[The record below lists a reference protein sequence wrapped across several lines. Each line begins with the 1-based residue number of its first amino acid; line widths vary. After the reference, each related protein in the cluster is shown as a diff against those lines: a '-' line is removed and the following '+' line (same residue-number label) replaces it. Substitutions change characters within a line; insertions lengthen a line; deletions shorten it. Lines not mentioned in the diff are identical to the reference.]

1 MFSAENPRQRE
12 SRLSPGVVAVLV
24 LLILLS
30 AALGWS
36 AKTLLQPPSEET
48 HSASYAL
55 VTVEEGTLGR
65 NLELS
70 AQAAWREESVLI
82 GKSQGTLTSIP
93 AGREARINAGD
104 VLYTVDLQPV
114 FVFPGEIPTFR
125 AMDRQSEGADVAQLQ
140 KFLFDTYGWDL
151 VPDGKFGES
160 TEKLVKKWQKDHG
173 LEPSGHIPAGQILFV
188 PHLPITVSWAE
199 DIKVG
204 SELQEGTQLLKI
216 FGQQPAFTMSLPEGQ
231 LRAAHEGQTVVLDFQ
246 GHTWEA
252 HIGTIRENDEDKTLT
267 AELVPLPGEESI
279 CAEQCTLIGPQ
290 GIKGINATLVVIP
303 EKTGQQV
310 PVASIRVDATGQTV
324 VVSEDGK
331 QIPVTV
337 LATVG
342 GQSIVD
348 GIDSGQ
354 RIRVWGMEVDSRQSR

>member
-1 MFSAENPRQRE
+1 MLSANDALQKKMWM
-12 SRLSPGVVAVLV
+12 SPGVVASFMILM
-24 LLILLS
+24 LLA

-36 AKTLLQPPSEET
+36 AKTLLQPPRQET

-55 VTVEEGTLGR
+55 VTVGEGTLGR

-70 AQAAWREESVLI
+70 AQAQWREESVLI
-82 GKSQGTLTSIP
+82 GKTQGTLTSIP

-160 TEKLVKKWQKDHG
+160 TEKIVKKWQKDHG

-216 FGQQPAFTMSLPEGQ
+216 FGQQPVFSMSLPEGQ

-246 GHTWEA
+246 GNTWEA
-252 HIGTIRENDEDKTLT
+252 HIGTIREKDEEKTLT
-267 AELVPLPGEESI
+267 AELVPLPGQKSI
-279 CAEQCTLIGPQ
+279 CAEQCPLISPH
-290 GIKGINATLVVIP
+290 GIKGMKATVVVIP
-303 EKTGQQV
+303 EKTGKQV
-310 PVASIRVDATGQTV
+310 PIASIRVDATGQTV

-337 LATVG
+337 LVTVG

-354 RIRVWGMEVDSRQSR
+354 KIRVWGMEVDSRQSR